1 MEISIKSIKSL
12 GEKFLQFKTTSTC
25 ARTICALTSLT
36 FGNEFERK
44 EEDIVDTFELR
55 DRTEVWLDIAEDC
68 G

>member
-44 EEDIVDTFELR
+44 EEDRVDKFELP
-55 DRTEVWLDIAEDC
+55 DRAEVRRYIPYDC